1 MAPPTS
7 SNTVIPT
14 NPEDWEPW
22 FTNLQA
28 HVNEEIWPFIDPEQP
43 ERPLQELPIKPT
55 IADINPTATQFHQ
68 LSVAQQR
75 VYESSR
81 KFYDS
86 DMKYYTTQ
94 SNQLKEARI
103 FITTTVSE
111 IKHMH
116 LQRNGSVREWLVK
129 LRRNTEPTRGQLIQ
143 KAVDEYNGVL
153 RVKPAGT
160 RIGNWI
166 KQWEHAMTKGE
177 RYGIPQ
183 LINGQW
189 LRDLATAI
197 RPLSNVLFNK
207 YMDQADDP
215 EQSMAS
221 QYIEVGK
228 KLRQALDHSRVV
240 PLRTTRG
247 GAFTADFAELG
258 TEESVPDANRYSL
271 QPSRKDRDRPPHSR
285 KRAGTQSIE
294 EETSSAKRSSAQM
307 CPACGI
313 RGHALPGCWSI
324 FEDQRPEGVPLSAS
338 RVKRALKKVKE
349 SKELTEQVQRLRL
362 EAERGDTA

>member
-1 MAPPTS
+1 MAPPIS
-7 SNTVIPT
+7 SNTVILT

-68 LSVAQQR
+68 LGAAQQR
-75 VYESSR
+75 VYENSR

-103 FITTTVSE
+103 FITTTISE
-111 IKHMH
+111 VKHMH
-116 LQRNGSVREWLVK
+116 LQRNDSVREWLVK
-129 LRRNTEPTRGQLIQ
+129 LRRNTEPTNGQLIQ
-143 KAVDEYNGVL
+143 KAVDEYNGVF
-153 RVKPAGT
+153 RMKPTGT
-160 RIGNWI
+160 KIGSWI
-166 KQWEHAMTKGE
+166 KQWEYAMTKGE
-177 RYGIPQ
+177 KLGIPQ
-183 LINGQW
+183 LVNGQW

-197 RPLSNVLFNK
+197 RPLSDVLYNK
-207 YMDQADDP
+207 YMDQADHP

-221 QYIEVGK
+221 EYIEVGK

-240 PLRTTRG
+240 VPLRTTRG
-247 GAFTADFAELG
+247 GAFTAGFAELG
-258 TEESVPDANRYSL
+258 SEESAPDANMNSL
-271 QPSRKDRDRPPHSR
+271 QLSRKDRDKPPR
-285 KRAGTQSIE
+285 KRTGTLSIE
-294 EETSSAKRSSAQM
+294 EETSSAKRSSAKM
-307 CPACGI
+307 CPACGL

-324 FEDQRPEGVPLSAS
+324 FEDQRPEGVPLSGS
-338 RVKRALKKVKE
+338 RVKRALKAVKD
-349 SKELTEQVQRLRL
+349 SKELTQQVRQLRL
-362 EAERGDTA
+362 EAERGDAA

>member
-7 SNTVIPT
+7 SNTVILT

-68 LSVAQQR
+68 LNAAQQR
-75 VYESSR
+75 VYENSR

-86 DMKYYTTQ
+86 DMKYYTIQ

-111 IKHMH
+111 MKHIH
-116 LQRNGSVREWLVK
+116 LTRSDSVREWLVK
-129 LRRNTEPTRGQLIQ
+129 LKRNTEPTNGQLIQ

-153 RVKPAGT
+153 RTKPTGT
-160 RIGNWI
+160 RVGNWI
-166 KQWEHAMTKGE
+166 KQWEYAMTKGE

-183 LINGQW
+183 LMNGQW

-197 RPLSNVLFNK
+197 RPLSDVLYNK
-207 YMDQADDP
+207 YVDQADDP
-215 EQSMAS
+215 EKSMAS
-221 QYIEVGK
+221 EYIEVGK
-228 KLRQALDHSRVV
+228 KLRQALDHSKGA
-240 PLRTTRG
+240 PLRTARG
-247 GAFTADFAELG
+247 GAFAADFAG
-258 TEESVPDANRYSL
+258 TESIDSYPDAGNNSL
-271 QPSRKDRDRPPHSR
+271 QSRKDRDKTPHSR

-294 EETSSAKRSSAQM
+294 EETSSSKRSSALQ
-307 CPACGI
+307 CPACGM
-313 RGHALPGCWSI
+313 RGHALPGCWYI
-324 FEDQRPEGVPLSAS
+324 FEDQRPEGVSLSAS
-338 RVKRALKKVKE
+338 RVKRAMKKVKE